1 VLGSTQPT
9 IHTGADH
16 DMSKPKVFVTRAIP
30 EAGLAMVREVAEAK
44 VWSEQLPPPK
54 SVIIEEVRECEGL
67 LSLLTDTIDTEVM
80 EAGENL
86 KVISN
91 YAVGY
96 NNIDVQAATERGIYV
111 GNTPGV
117 LTDTTADMAWALLMA
132 AGRRIVEGDNYV
144 RALKWKTWEPQLL
157 LGTDVCEAT
166 LGIVGLGRIGQ
177 AVARRAQGFDMR
189 ILYYDMVRNEEIE
202 KSLGVEFVELDDL
215 LRQSDFVSLHCPLT
229 DETTHLIGARE
240 CEVMGPES
248 YLINTSRG
256 PVVDEAALYDA
267 LRDNKIRGAGLD
279 VTEVEPISDDS
290 PLLELD
296 NLVICPHIAS
306 ASFKT
311 RNKMATMAAENLVA
325 GLQGKPLPNCVNPDV
340 VPVK

>member
-1 VLGSTQPT
+1 MDG
-9 IHTGADH
+9 
-16 DMSKPKVFVTRAIP
+16 
-30 EAGLAMVREVAEAK
+30 VRDC
-44 VWSEQLPPPK
+44 Q
-54 SVIIEEVRECEGL
+54 GL
-67 LSLLTDTIDTEVM
+67 LSLLTDPIDAEVM
-80 EAGENL
+80 DAGPNL

-96 NNIDVQAATERGIYV
+96 NNIDVEAASARGIYV

-132 AGRRIVEGDNYV
+132 VGRRIVEGDKYV
-144 RALKWKTWEPQLL
+144 RALEWKTWEPQLL
-157 LGTDVCEAT
+157 LGTDVYGAT

-177 AVARRAQGFDMR
+177 AVARRAKGFDMR
-189 ILYYDMVRNEEIE
+189 LLYHDVMRNEEAE
-202 KSLGVEFVELDDL
+202 QSLGLEYVELDDL

-229 DETTHLIGARE
+229 EGTTHLIGTRE
-240 CEVMGPES
+240 FELMGPES

-256 PVVDEAALYDA
+256 PVVDEAALYEA
-267 LRDNKIRGAGLD
+267 LRDGKIRGAGLD

-290 PLLELD
+290 PLLSLD

-311 RNKMATMAAENLVA
+311 RNKMATMAAENLIA
-325 GLQGKPLPNCVNPDV
+325 GLQGKPLPNCVNPEI
-340 VPVK
+340 KSAQ

>member
-1 VLGSTQPT
+1 VG
-9 IHTGADH
+9 GGH
-16 DMSKPKVFVTRAIP
+16 D
-30 EAGLAMVREVAEAK
+30 MVREVAEVA
-44 VWSEQLPPPK
+44 VWPEQLPPPK
-54 SVIIEEVRECEGL
+54 SVIMDGVRDCQGL
-67 LSLLTDTIDTEVM
+67 LSLLTDPIDAEVM
-80 EAGENL
+80 DAGPNL

-96 NNIDVQAATERGIYV
+96 NNIDVEAASARGIYV

-132 AGRRIVEGDNYV
+132 VGRRIVEGDKYV
-144 RALKWKTWEPQLL
+144 RALEWKTWEPQLL
-157 LGTDVCEAT
+157 LGTDVYGAT

-177 AVARRAQGFDMR
+177 AVARRAKGFDMR
-189 ILYYDMVRNEEIE
+189 LLYHDVMRNEEAE
-202 KSLGVEFVELDDL
+202 QSLGLEYVELDDL

-229 DETTHLIGARE
+229 EGTTHLIGTRE
-240 CEVMGPES
+240 FELMGPES

-256 PVVDEAALYDA
+256 PVVDEAALYEA
-267 LRDNKIRGAGLD
+267 LRDGKIRGAGLD

-290 PLLELD
+290 PLLSLD

-311 RNKMATMAAENLVA
+311 RNKMATMAAENLIA
-325 GLQGKPLPNCVNPDV
+325 GLQGKPLPNCVNPEI
-340 VPVK
+340 KSAQ